1 MSVPLPPPPAFSPR
15 LEPHQVILRPLVTE
29 KGMHRANRHT
39 AFLQLNLHQGQAF
52 EVVREANKAD
62 IRRAVEE
69 MFNVKVEKVA
79 VQNRHGKMRRSRVRR
94 TSTKAWKK
102 AVVTLK
108 PEFKINLF

>member
-1 MSVPLPPPPAFSPR
+1 MAVPVPPPPKLNPR
-15 LEPHQVILRPLVTE
+15 LGPHQVIVRPLVTE
-29 KGMHRANRHT
+29 KGMHRANRHG
-39 AFLQLNLHQGQAF
+39 AYSF
-52 EVVREANKAD
+52 EVVTEATKTD

-79 VQNRHGKMRRSRVRR
+79 VQNRIGKARRSRTRT

-108 PEFKINLF
+108 PDFKIDLF